1 MVVTPREEFWTVRC
15 PRWCCCGLAG
25 APLLVWGALRVA
37 ALLLAL
43 LCALLYYRAAKARAN
58 DAMLE
63 ELERRAAPMP

>member
-1 MVVTPREEFWTVRC
+1 MAHNTMPNRSPLPR
-15 PRWCCCGLAG
+15 LA
-25 APLLVWGALRVA
+25 LLG